1 MTLRS
6 FVGAG
11 SMAMAHRLR
20 RTKAAGVIING
31 HTLTAS
37 QTRLQVDVLSRWF
50 DFIHHDELQDRLARP
65 RSRPFCLLT
74 FDDGKRSGF
83 TETAPELERLGIPA
97 VFYVVTRFLTDG
109 TPLWFDRCEAI
120 RRSVGYTPPG
130 LESVTLKELPIAVIH
145 ERLDRA
151 CSKYEVDPHID
162 SEETRP
168 MSWGEAR
175 ELARRGFT
183 IGSHSLSHA
192 VLTRETQA
200 MALADIERS
209 IAEVSAGVG
218 TKCLTFAF
226 PNGNYTARLA
236 RYAVECG
243 VQTAMTTEPHW
254 VDSSVPL
261 WRLPRVQLFGSNTP
275 SKIELKVALAATCLL
290 LRDPNGTGR
299 LYRKINRL
307 MRSSPERVT
316 SAG

>member
-1 MTLRS
+1 MTLRA
-6 FVGAG
+6 FVGTG
-11 SMAMAHRLR
+11 WMATAHRIR
-20 RTKAAGVIING
+20 RAKAAGVIING

-37 QTRLQVDVLSRWF
+37 QTRLQVEVLSRWF
-50 DFIHHDELQDRLARP
+50 DFIHHDELQERLARP

-83 TETAPELERLGIPA
+83 TETAPELERLGVPA

-130 LESVTLKELPIAVIH
+130 LELVTLKELPLAVIN

-151 CSKYEVDPHID
+151 CSKYGVEPDMASDDI
-162 SEETRP
+162 RP

-175 ELARRGFT
+175 ELVKRGFT
-183 IGSHSLSHA
+183 VGSHSLRHA
-192 VLTRETQA
+192 ILTRETQA
-200 MALADIERS
+200 MALADIQRS
-209 IAEVSAGVG
+209 IAEVSAEIG
-218 TKCLTFAF
+218 TKCPTFAF

-236 RYAVECG
+236 RHALECG

-275 SKIELKVALAATCLL
+275 SRIELKVGLAATGLL
-290 LRDPNGTGR
+290 LTDPNGTGR
-299 LYRKINRL
+299 LYRKINR
-307 MRSSPERVT
+307 SWAQAP
-316 SAG
+316 SA